1 MRNYL
6 PALFSMAG
14 GMPPQ
19 VLKGLQ
25 AGLANVVEKSTKIEL
40 ALNVER

>member
-1 MRNYL
+1 
-6 PALFSMAG
+6 
-14 GMPPQ
+14 MPPQ
-19 VLKGLQ
+19 VFKGLQ